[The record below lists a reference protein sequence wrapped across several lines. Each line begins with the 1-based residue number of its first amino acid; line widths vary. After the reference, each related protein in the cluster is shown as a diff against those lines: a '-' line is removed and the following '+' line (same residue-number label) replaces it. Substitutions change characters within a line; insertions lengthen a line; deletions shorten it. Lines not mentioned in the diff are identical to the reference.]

1 MYSYIPLVYC
11 IITYESLERAL
22 VAPPGGALWSH
33 RCSRSVQLWTELCE
47 DQICQL
53 QSQMNALQ
61 LNTVWINTFPQTRTH
76 RLEAVFPHSAG
87 RETHPLIR
95 SRRGST
101 GTVDGMQRT
110 ERPLPALCVMLDP
123 QSKFQDFWQRAP
135 GLQQTC
141 LSEVRKHFGLFV
153 FCFFNLLNICIHVW
167 RRLNVGYVSAYL

>member
-101 GTVDGMQRT
+101 GTVDGMQRGQ
-110 ERPLPALCVMLDP
+110 RGRCRRCAWCWILS
-123 QSKFQDFWQRAP
+123 QSFRTSDREHQGCSRHACQR
-135 GLQQTC
+135 
-141 LSEVRKHFGLFV
+141 
-153 FCFFNLLNICIHVW
+153 
-167 RRLNVGYVSAYL
+167 